1 MCSNCK
7 DVAKLCRP
15 KLHEEKFC
23 PLLRAGYCSICCSK
37 GHFTSDCP
45 NSTAMEYRKPQFM
58 EQLIPFSKL
67 QEYRITTR
75 TPLPSFQEPP
85 EDYFCPI
92 SKEIMVDPVIA
103 CKGGHVF
110 EKTVIE
116 QWLKTHKT
124 CPTCRCSVDAKE
136 IRLNRYMKG
145 EIQRWRQVSE
155 ADKQQLRHEAVLE
168 VEESNPAMRNIL
180 MNHGKP
186 LSVGLAD
193 NRRRL
198 QNLADELKLKLVFIP
213 IKKND
218 SKSKNKKGTAKT
230 SQTAQTAH

>member
-1 MCSNCK
+1 M
-7 DVAKLCRP
+7 A
-15 KLHEEKFC
+15 
-23 PLLRAGYCSICCSK
+23 
-37 GHFTSDCP
+37 
-45 NSTAMEYRKPQFM
+45 YRKPQFM

-67 QEYRITTR
+67 QEYRITTQ

-103 CKGGHVF
+103 CKSGHVF

-116 QWLKTHKT
+116 QWLKTNKT
-124 CPTCRCSVDAKE
+124 CPTCRCNIDTKE
-136 IRLNRYMKG
+136 MRLNRFMKG
-145 EIQRWRQVSE
+145 EIERWRQVRVE
-155 ADKQQLRHEAVLE
+155 DNVQLRHDAVLE
-168 VEESNPAMRNIL
+168 VEESNTAMRNIL
-180 MNHGKP
+180 MNHEKP

-198 QNLADELKLKLVFIP
+198 QSLADELKLKLVFIP

-218 SKSKNKKGTAKT
+218 TKGKNKKSSAKT
-230 SQTAQTAH
+230 SQTKEAAQ